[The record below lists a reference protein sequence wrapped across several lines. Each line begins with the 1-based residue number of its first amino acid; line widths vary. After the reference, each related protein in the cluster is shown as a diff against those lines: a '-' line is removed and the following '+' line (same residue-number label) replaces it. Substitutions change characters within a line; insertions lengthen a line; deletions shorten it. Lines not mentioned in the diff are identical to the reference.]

1 MAQKQKEL
9 KNMRRSELIDIIYEL
24 ETRGEQLA
32 AEKAALEEK
41 LKQREIILAQ
51 AGSIAEAALRLNKVF
66 EDAQAAANDYLLSVQ
81 AAVRRGGVSVQDI
94 PAPVLPQQPQ
104 SEQTGDHAADI
115 ARAVAFSIE
124 NGEENSE
131 TEQAEPSEAA
141 DASARAEIPGAEPA
155 QIAAPESETPQPVA
169 DETPEADSPAG
180 TIIFDNLGD
189 CTPSAIDAAPLP
201 VSEPA
206 EAEAA
211 VQTEAPAEPEQSEQ
225 PESAPPE
232 ASGEPETPDAPAAEQ
247 PESTRPQEADA
258 ASGDDAAF
266 AAAMALADELSK
278 SSPVSANAATLAH
291 AEALANELWNSKAPR
306 EDSAEAIAAEPVLAQ
321 PQQPAET
328 PAPAPEKPKPTHS
341 VFSGHTGSIH
351 MPRRSESDEPAR
363 PESGELSAMLGFGQ
377 GSDS

>member
-104 SEQTGDHAADI
+104 SEQTGDHTADI

-131 TEQAEPSEAA
+131 TEQTEPSEAA
-141 DASARAEIPGAEPA
+141 DASAETEIPGAEPA

-189 CTPSAIDAAPLP
+189 CTPSAIDTAPLP
-201 VSEPA
+201 TAEPA

-232 ASGEPETPDAPAAEQ
+232 ASEEPEAPAAEQ

-291 AEALANELWNSKAPR
+291 AEALANELWSSKAPR
-306 EDSAEAIAAEPVLAQ
+306 ADSAEAIAAEPVPAQ

-328 PAPAPEKPKPTHS
+328 PAPVLEKPKPAHS